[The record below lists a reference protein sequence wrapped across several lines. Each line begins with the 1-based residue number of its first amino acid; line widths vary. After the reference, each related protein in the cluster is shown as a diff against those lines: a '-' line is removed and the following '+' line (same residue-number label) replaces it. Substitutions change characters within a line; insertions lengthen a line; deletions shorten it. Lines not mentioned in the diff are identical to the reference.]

1 MQEDRTT
8 SLWFRN
14 RERVEKEQDATSV
27 QFLYSI
33 TVVVESVLGAGIET
47 KPLHHTLDSII
58 SNFRIQHWSDGVKRC
73 DSNKVLYLLR
83 QYTIIN
89 VHDASEKSE

>member
-14 RERVEKEQDATSV
+14 RELVAGEQVATSV
-27 QFLYSI
+27 QFLYFI
-33 TVVVESVLGAGIET
+33 TVVVEAVLGPGLET

-73 DSNKVLYLLR
+73 DFNHVVYLLR
-83 QYTIIN
+83 EYTIIN
-89 VHDASEKSE
+89 